1 MKNKLKKIGLEECG
15 KRGNGFRGGVIK
27 KVMGRDLLGGGGDQ
41 SVEAVVGGGAGKVA
55 V

>member
-1 MKNKLKKIGLEECG
+1 MWEEG
-15 KRGNGFRGGVIK
+15 EWISRGVIK
-27 KVMGRDLLGGGGDQ
+27 KVMGRDLLGGGRDQ